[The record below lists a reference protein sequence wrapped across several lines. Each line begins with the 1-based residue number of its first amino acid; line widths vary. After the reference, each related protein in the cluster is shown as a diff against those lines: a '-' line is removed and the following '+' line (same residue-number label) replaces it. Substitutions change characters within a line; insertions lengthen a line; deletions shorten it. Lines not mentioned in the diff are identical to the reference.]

1 MPSIF
6 LIPFA
11 KMFVFAKKDLISFS
25 KMFVL
30 VKEKLFGYDEAI

>member
-1 MPSIF
+1 MSSIF

-11 KMFVFAKKDLISFS
+11 KMFVLAKKDLILFS

-30 VKEKLFGYDEAI
+30 VKEKLVGYDEAI